1 MQSKLRKMLL
11 VVAALVGVLIIAASS
26 HPRLF
31 AGDEKTEGT
40 ATATFEVEGMTCGG
54 CEVAVRRVVNNLE
67 GIEGVEASHKE
78 GTAVVTYQ
86 PETVTT
92 EQIAEAIK
100 SLGYEAELQTDEG
113 EGT

>member
-1 MQSKLRKMLL
+1 
-11 VVAALVGVLIIAASS
+11 
-26 HPRLF
+26 
-31 AGDEKTEGT
+31 
-40 ATATFEVEGMTCGG
+40 
-54 CEVAVRRVVNNLE
+54 
-67 GIEGVEASHKE
+67 VEASHQE

-113 EGT
+113 EET